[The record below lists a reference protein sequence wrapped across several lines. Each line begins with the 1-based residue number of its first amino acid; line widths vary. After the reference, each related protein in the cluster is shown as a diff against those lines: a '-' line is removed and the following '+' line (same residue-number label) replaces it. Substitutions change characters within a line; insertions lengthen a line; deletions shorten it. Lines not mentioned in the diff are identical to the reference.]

1 MPSLRARAS
10 QQFCVAI
17 NDCTELSAD
26 KMVTAADGELGRIKA
41 RTGFRMMPTF
51 PRSSLQSVRQ
61 VFPQYGW
68 KAGFPS
74 GVFQDYRCPSFE
86 NRIPA
91 PLPPPTHASII
102 NGSVVVTS
110 SCSTILSG
118 IHM

>member
-26 KMVTAADGELGRIKA
+26 KMVTAANGESGRIKA